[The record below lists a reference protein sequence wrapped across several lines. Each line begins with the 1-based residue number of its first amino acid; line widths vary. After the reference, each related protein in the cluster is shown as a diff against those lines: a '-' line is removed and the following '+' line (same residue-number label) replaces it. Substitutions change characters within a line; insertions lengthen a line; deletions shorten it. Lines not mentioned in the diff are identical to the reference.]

1 MKTNKKQNNPKPVHY
16 NFPDPETNE
25 EEMYWGKDAATCLH
39 KAAEYEKW
47 AERARS
53 CGRNDLATLYEIKA
67 EEWFKRY
74 KDMEKGH
81 G

>member
-1 MKTNKKQNNPKPVHY
+1 MKTNKKQNVPKPENY
-16 NFPDPETNE
+16 DFPDP
-25 EEMYWGKDAATCLH
+25 DADDDIVLSGCDAFTVLH